1 MKIFIRANFDLGKD
15 NHLWREINFYNEQK
29 ENITY
34 QQKIYKV
41 QDSEIGRNIYNQCTR
56 NAGKYDIRKDKQY
69 GHLFTE

>member
-1 MKIFIRANFDLGKD
+1 MVKLKCDYHVYEYSD
-15 NHLWREINFYNEQK
+15 HLLKQISFFNKEQ

-56 NAGKYDIRKDKQY
+56 ND
-69 GHLFTE
+69 EPE